1 MMTDGYGR
9 ERQKNE
15 ELGIGTCMGP
25 HIRGSQATNG
35 PRMGWVADMGMNDVF
50 AWELRL
56 MSKEEKWV

>member
-35 PRMGWVADMGMNDVF
+35 PRMGWVAEMGMNEIDMYEVIG
-50 AWELRL
+50 
-56 MSKEEKWV
+56 